1 MITISPGHW
10 DVGTGARDILDEVT
24 EARKVAKKVA
34 QNLHASGVVVN
45 YVEDNVSKNQ
55 SQNLSYIV
63 KQHNSTNRQIDISI
77 HFNASGNTTNK
88 GIGTEV
94 LYFTE
99 KALAEKMSKAIA
111 SASGLIDRGAKQRKE
126 LSFLANTNRP
136 AILLEICF
144 VNSTVD
150 AAIYRRDFEKICQAI
165 ANVLISH
172 VGKPNTTKAVR
183 SEVVELKL
191 LSETG
196 RSEIRDLLK
205 TARDRKIIGSVHSDE
220 KIEKYTDIELLS
232 YQAAVVNRTFK

>member
-10 DVGTGARDILDEVT
+10 TIGTGARDILDEVT
-24 EARKVAKKVA
+24 EARKVAKRVVEILKSKKV
-34 QNLHASGVVVN
+34 VTN
-45 YVEDNVSKNQ
+45 YVEDDVSKNQ
-55 SQNLSYIV
+55 SQNLSYLV
-63 KQHNSTNRQIDISI
+63 KHHNLTNRQIDVSI

-99 KALAEKMSKAIA
+99 KELATKMSKIIA

-126 LSFLANTNRP
+126 LSFLANTNKP

-165 ANVLISH
+165 ANVLIDHIGIS
-172 VGKPNTTKAVR
+172 NTNR
-183 SEVVELKL
+183 EIGSEVVELKL
-191 LSETG
+191 LSDTG

-220 KIEKYTDIELLS
+220 KIAKYTDVELLS